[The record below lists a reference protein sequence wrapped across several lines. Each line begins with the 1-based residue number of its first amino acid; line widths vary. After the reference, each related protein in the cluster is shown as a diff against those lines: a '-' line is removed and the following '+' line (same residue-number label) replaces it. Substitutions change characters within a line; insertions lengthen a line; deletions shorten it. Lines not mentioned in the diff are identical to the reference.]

1 MSTILSQVSARLA
14 VARAMPLVDERHAAA
29 AMVVVFGALLVFV
42 AGFAGAD
49 LLHAAAH
56 DGRHVFAFP
65 CH

>member
-1 MSTILSQVSARLA
+1 MSTILSQVSARLC
-14 VARAMPLVDERHAAA
+14 VAKAMPLVEERHAATT
-29 AMVVVFGALLVFV
+29 MVIAFGALLVFV